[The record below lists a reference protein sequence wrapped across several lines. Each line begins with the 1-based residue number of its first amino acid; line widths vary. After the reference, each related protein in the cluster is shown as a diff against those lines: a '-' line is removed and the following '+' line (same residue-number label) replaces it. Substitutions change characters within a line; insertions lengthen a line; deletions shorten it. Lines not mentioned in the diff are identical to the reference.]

1 MDNDIPLGPGLSTAG
16 PLSDDT
22 KAMLLGLAG
31 VAIFSLSLPFTRMA
45 VSQFGF
51 AHACAFTVGFFFW
64 YRGMATGGVARVG
77 QVQLGQPFLNALG
90 AALILAEALEWSIFL
105 FALAVIGVVA
115 LGRTLQM
122 RP

>member
-22 KAMLLGLAG
+22 KGMLLGLAG
-31 VAIFSLSLPFTRMA
+31 AAIFSLALPFTRMA

-51 AHACAFTVGFFFW
+51 AHVWAISVGFSIW
-64 YRGMATGGVARVG
+64 YRAMAMDGVARVG
-77 QVQLGQPFLNALG
+77 QPHIVQPFLSVLG
-90 AALILAEALEWSIFL
+90 AALILGEALERSTIL

-115 LGRTLQM
+115 AGRQM
-122 RP
+122 QIRR